1 LKFVLDAE
9 QRLFGET
16 LHKLLTEAGIPGVIR
31 SWAAGEHDRTL
42 WTALAQAGVFAL
54 AVPERHDG
62 AGPRPIE
69 LVTAMVELGRH
80 AVPGPVVETLA
91 AAALFEGVGDEELS
105 AEWLPRLAAGHAVVS
120 LVPPSAE
127 EAPPCRAL
135 DADVADLVLL
145 AEGEGLWSARREGT
159 PRRSIDPARR
169 LFTVTPAAPL
179 ASGPAVREAAAAAYD
194 LGALACAAQ
203 SLGVGRALLDITVA
217 YAGTRRQ
224 FGRSIGEFQ
233 AVKHHLANAFTG
245 LEFARPLVYG
255 AAVSAGSP
263 EFARDVS
270 AAKVAASDAAYVTAR
285 IALQVHGAIGYTDEY
300 DPSLWIRKAVALH
313 SAWGSPAN
321 HRARLMKALS

>member
-16 LHKLLTEAGIPGVIR
+16 LHKLLTEAGTPGMIR

-42 WTALAQAGVFAL
+42 WAALAQAGVFAL

-91 AAALFEGVGDEELS
+91 AAALFEGIGDEELS

-145 AEGEGLWSARREGT
+145 AEGEGLWSARPEGT
-159 PRRSIDPARR
+159 LRRSIDPARR
-169 LFTVTPAAPL
+169 LFTVVPAAPL
-179 ASGPAVREAAAAAYD
+179 AS
-194 LGALACAAQ
+194 
-203 SLGVGRALLDITVA
+203 
-217 YAGTRRQ
+217 
-224 FGRSIGEFQ
+224 
-233 AVKHHLANAFTG
+233 
-245 LEFARPLVYG
+245 
-255 AAVSAGSP
+255 
-263 EFARDVS
+263 
-270 AAKVAASDAAYVTAR
+270 DATYVTAR
-285 IALQVHGAIGYTDEY
+285 IALQMHGAIGYTDEY
-300 DPSLWIRKAVALH
+300 DPSLWIRKARALH